1 MAIEVNRRYLATN
14 AMASAVNCR
23 YLATN
28 AMASAVNRRYL
39 ATNVIASEVNRRYL
53 ATNAIAI
60 EVNRRY
66 LAAASLR
73 HSLMS
78 RGEGRFS
85 ELAHFITRLP
95 RRLAK
100 ARHNVFLSTV
110 TNFSGAP
117 SKTFLSSSEQK

>member
-1 MAIEVNRRYLATN
+1 MAIEVNRRYLAAN
-14 AMASAVNCR
+14 AMA
-23 YLATN
+23 
-28 AMASAVNRRYL
+28 
-39 ATNVIASEVNRRYL
+39 IEVNRRYL
-53 ATNAIAI
+53 AANVMGI

-78 RGEGRFS
+78 RGGEGRFS
-85 ELAHFITRLP
+85 ELAHFITCLP
-95 RRLAK
+95 PRLAK